1 MAGRYDAAMRAS
13 QWRFLLPL
21 VVLNTACGGDGDK
34 PALEWLSPLPGA
46 EVAGAVRLKVDGDGT
61 ATLYVDAVSPA
72 GEIAVVDPREE
83 VPWFSPEVANGP
95 HTLIARSGAMEVRLD
110 VTVANTAYPDT
121 VPPGAVKV
129 TPATDQH
136 PPLLEPAFQNMFE
149 DPAPLGAPI
158 NLAGAEDS
166 PYITADGQNLYFWY
180 TPDPQ
185 VPVQDQ
191 LFDGA
196 TGVYWSRWNG
206 SQWSTPERVFLNY
219 HDELALDGCETI
231 YGNEMWFCSARAG
244 NLREID
250 IWTAGFDGVNWSNWQ
265 NAGTRLNLEVGLGEM
280 HVSNGGNTIT
290 FHSDLPPGGAGGLDI
305 WTTTYDGVDWS
316 DPVNLTPVNTTINEG
331 WPWVSEDDSEMFFT
345 TGAAA
350 PEIWRS
356 VKVSGAW
363 QAPEKVLGP
372 FAGEPTLD
380 GSGDLYF
387 VHHFWDD
394 ATNSMLEADIYVA
407 RRK

>member
-1 MAGRYDAAMRAS
+1 MRVS
-13 QWRFLLPL
+13 RWMSRLLLAVAIPACESDGP
-21 VVLNTACGGDGDK
+21 VLA
-34 PALEWLSPLPGA
+34 WLSPLSGA
-46 EVAGAVRLKVDGDGT
+46 QVAGAVRLEIRGNRT
-61 ATLYVDAVSPA
+61 ATIYVDTVDPA
-72 GEIAVVDPREE
+72 GEIAMVAPGEQI
-83 VPWFSPEVANGP
+83 PWFSSEVANGP
-95 HTLIARSGAMEVRLD
+95 HTLIARADALEVRMD

-136 PPLLEPAFQNMFE
+136 PPLLEPAFQALFQ
-149 DPAPLGAPI
+149 DPVPLGGPI

-166 PYITADGQNLYFWY
+166 PYITPDGQDLYFWY

-191 LFDGA
+191 LLDGV
-196 TGVYWSRWNG
+196 TGIYRSVRSG
-206 SQWSTPERVFLNY
+206 SSWSTPERVFLAY
-219 HDELALDGCETI
+219 HDELALDGCETV
-231 YGNEMWFCSARAG
+231 YGRA
-244 NLREID
+244 ID
-250 IWTAGFDGVNWSNWQ
+250 IWTAELDGDHWVNWSN
-265 NAGTRLNLEVGLGEM
+265 AGVRLNLEIGLGEL

-290 FHSDLPPGGAGGLDI
+290 FHSDALPGGVGGMDI
-305 WTTTYDGVDWS
+305 WTTTHDGTDWG
-316 DPVNLTPVNTTINEG
+316 DPVNLTAVNTTINEG
-331 WPWVSEDDSEMFFT
+331 WPWVSEDETEMYYT

-356 VKVSGAW
+356 IKAGGVW

-380 GSGDLYF
+380 DSGDLYF

>member
-1 MAGRYDAAMRAS
+1 MNTSRCVY
-13 QWRFLLPL
+13 LLL
-21 VVLNTACGGDGDK
+21 LSLSVAACGGDGT
-34 PALEWLSPLPGA
+34 ALAWVSPLA
-46 EVAGAVRLKVDGDGT
+46 DAQVAGAVRLQVRGDQA
-61 ATLYVDAVSPA
+61 ATLYVDTVDAA
-72 GEIAVVDPREE
+72 GQIAVAAPGAVI
-83 VPWFSPEVANGP
+83 PWFSPEVANGP
-95 HTLIARSGAMEVRLD
+95 HTLIARAGEEETRVD
-110 VTVANTAYPDT
+110 VTVANIAYPDT

-136 PPLLEPAFQNMFE
+136 PPLLEPAFQTMFE
-149 DPAPLGAPI
+149 APVPLGPPI

-191 LFDGA
+191 LVDGA
-196 TGVYWSRWNG
+196 TGIYSSKWSG

-219 HDELALDGCETI
+219 HDELALDGCETV
-231 YGNEMWFCSARAG
+231 YGNTMWFCTVRAG
-244 NLREID
+244 NLRQID
-250 IWTAGFDGVNWSNWQ
+250 IWLADFDGTHWSTWR
-265 NAGTRLNLEVGLGEM
+265 NAGARLNLEIGLGEM
-280 HVSNGGNTIT
+280 HVSDGGNTIT
-290 FHSDLPPGGAGGLDI
+290 FHSAALPGGAGGIDI
-305 WTTTYDGVDWS
+305 WTTTYDGTDWG
-316 DPVNLTPVNTTINEG
+316 DPVNVTAVNTATTDG
-331 WPWVSEDDSEMFFT
+331 WPWVSEDNTEMYFT
-345 TGAAA
+345 SGPAA

-356 VKVSGAW
+356 VKVGGVW

-380 GSGDLYF
+380 DTGDLYF

-394 ATNSMLEADIYVA
+394 ATNSMIEADIYVA

>member
-1 MAGRYDAAMRAS
+1 MQASRWTCVLLAAAS
-13 QWRFLLPL
+13 I
-21 VVLNTACGGDGDK
+21 TACGGGGDA
-34 PALEWLSPLPGA
+34 PILGWLSPLPGA
-46 EVAGAVRLKVDGDGT
+46 NVAGAVRLRIGGDRT
-61 ATLYVDAVSPA
+61 ATLYVDTVSPA
-72 GEIAVVDPREE
+72 GEIAVVAPGED
-83 VPWFSPEVANGP
+83 VPWFSPDVANGA
-95 HTLIARSGAMEVRLD
+95 HTLIARAGDQEARVD

-136 PPLLEPAFQNMFE
+136 PPLLEPAFQAMFE
-149 DPAPLGAPI
+149 DPVPLGAPI

-191 LFDGA
+191 LVDGA
-196 TGVYWSRWNG
+196 TGIYWSMWNG
-206 SQWSTPERVFLNY
+206 SQWSTPRRVFLNY
-219 HDELALDGCETI
+219 HDELALDGCETV
-231 YGNEMWFCSARAG
+231 YGNTMWFCSVRAG
-244 NLREID
+244 NSREID
-250 IWTAGFDGVNWSNWQ
+250 VWTAEFDGTHWVDWSN
-265 NAGTRLNLEVGLGEM
+265 AGARLNLEIGLGEL

-290 FHSDLPPGGAGGLDI
+290 YHSDLPAGGVGAMDI
-305 WTTTYDGVDWS
+305 WTTTHDGTDWG

-331 WPWVSEDDSEMFFT
+331 WPWVSEDQTEMYFT
-345 TGAAA
+345 TGAGA

-356 VKVSGAW
+356 VKVGGVW

-380 GSGDLYF
+380 DSGDLYF